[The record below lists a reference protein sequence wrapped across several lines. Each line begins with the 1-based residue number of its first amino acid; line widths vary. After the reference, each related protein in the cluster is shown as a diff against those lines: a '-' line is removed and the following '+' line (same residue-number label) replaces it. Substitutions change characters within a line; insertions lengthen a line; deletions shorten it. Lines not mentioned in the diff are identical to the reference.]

1 MLRLLNKTRFRNFSV
16 TFSEC
21 SFIPGIWVE
30 ISFFHFTGK
39 CKTFHQQK
47 TMDAVIFSPV
57 CVVLK
62 TVKSVQF
69 VGCLCDSHTL
79 AQISYGVSTS
89 CLLFKSIFLLRFRAG
104 IDVKLCKL
112 LPQFIEKFTSIKAE
126 YFCIFL
132 NNLSPVFFTVLKIVL
147 KLWWN

>member
-1 MLRLLNKTRFRNFSV
+1 MLRLLNKTRFRNSAV

-39 CKTFHQQK
+39 CKRLFHQQK
-47 TMDAVIFSPV
+47 TMDAVIFSPCL
-57 CVVLK
+57 CVALMTVLC
-62 TVKSVQF
+62 SLYNF
-69 VGCLCDSHTL
+69 VGCLCNTHTL

-89 CLLFKSIFLLRFRAG
+89 CELFKSIFLLRFWAG
-104 IDVKLCKL
+104 IDVKLCKW
-112 LPQFIEKFTSIKAE
+112 LPQFIEKFTSIKGE

-132 NNLSPVFFTVLKIVL
+132 NNSSTVFFMVFGLV
-147 KLWWN
+147 